1 MLRDVLLRRFLKG
14 CLLGYFW
21 LKACIIASNALYFT
35 QGATMP
41 KPHKIPAKR
50 LRLWSVAGLCVAFVG
65 VLWILSDTSTL
76 SFEQESLVSFDRDDE
91 LLSFFVNE
99 QDNFKISINTDKTP
113 LPELV
118 RNLVILYEDKRFYEH
133 YGVDLL
139 ALARTIWGN
148 FTRHTRHGAST
159 ITMQVTKLGSK
170 QKRTLWNKF
179 TQTLQALRLESTL
192 SKQDI
197 LRLYLDNT
205 PYGSNIVGIKSA
217 SLLYFHRQLESL
229 TPAQAALLAVLPNTP
244 NLLFTNPQKL
254 LQKRDALLQRALESK
269 LISPK
274 DYKLAILEPAPIL
287 ERTNS
292 IAPHLTH
299 HLAKLS
305 RQRVFHTTL
314 SKPLQLHLESIL
326 KDYAQITQD
335 KGIANLSC
343 LVLEAKSG
351 DVLGYVGSQ
360 DFYDLSQLG
369 QVDGVQAKRNVG
381 STLKPF
387 LYALALDS
395 GLIIPQS
402 KLQDTNQFY
411 GNFNPHNNSR
421 QFYGQASALWAL
433 RNSLNAPFVA
443 LLQEYGV
450 QEFFYF
456 LRENAPFSDRDYAKY
471 GLSLILGTKE
481 LSLYQL
487 ATLYLGLRRGGEF
500 ISPSLLKGSKA
511 PHTKPSISLGSKSL
525 ESTFENNAQD
535 YIKTQAATVARS
547 TISQAS
553 AYLALQALLNLPIN
567 ARSSVFAH
575 KVAWKSGTSY
585 GNVDSWAIGVSDE
598 FIVAVWGGNFNAKS
612 SVNLTGREIAGV
624 AMFDIFEL
632 LGGNSMR
639 AFGEWQRAGKWSS
652 TPRFRQVRIDSD
664 GYRTL
669 EKNARLATM
678 PYYAK
683 PLRTKEQLDKDSS
696 IIIYPTQDLRFSR
709 LSHSDDGIVALVR
722 SNELAYFFLNSEFI
736 GTSHIGRLK
745 ISPKIGTNTLY
756 VITQGGEYS
765 SVRFRVLE

>member
-1 MLRDVLLRRFLKG
+1 
-14 CLLGYFW
+14 
-21 LKACIIASNALYFT
+21 
-35 QGATMP
+35 MP
-41 KPHKIPAKR
+41 KPQNIPTKR
-50 LRLWSVAGLCVAFVG
+50 LKLWSVVGLCVAFVG
-65 VLWILSDTSTL
+65 LLWVLSDTSKLT
-76 SFEQESLVSFDRDDE
+76 FEQESLVSFDRDDE

-99 QDNFKISINTDKTP
+99 HDNFKVSINTDKTP

-118 RNLVILYEDKRFYEH
+118 RSLVILYEDKRFYEH

-148 FTRHTRHGAST
+148 LIYHKRHGAST
-159 ITMQVTKLGSK
+159 ITMQVAKLGSRD
-170 QKRTLWNKF
+170 KRTLWNKF

-217 SLLYFHRQLESL
+217 ALLYFHRQLESL

-254 LQKRDALLQRALESK
+254 LQKRDMLLKRALDSR
-269 LISPK
+269 LISEM
-274 DYKLAILEPAPIL
+274 DYKLALLEPAPTL
-287 ERTNS
+287 QKSNS
-292 IAPHLTH
+292 IAPHLTR
-299 HLAKLS
+299 HLAKHLGT
-305 RQRVFHTTL
+305 RVLLTTL
-314 SKPLQLHLESIL
+314 SKPLQLHLESML

-335 KGIANLSC
+335 KGVANLSC
-343 LVLEAKSG
+343 LVIEAKSG

-360 DFYDLSQLG
+360 DFYDLAQLG

-395 GLIIPQS
+395 GLIIPQT
-402 KLQDTNQFY
+402 KLKDTNQFY

-500 ISPSLLKGSKA
+500 IAPNLLEQG
-511 PHTKPSISLGSKSL
+511 TKEP
-525 ESTFENNAQD
+525 
-535 YIKTQAATVARS
+535 TQAQKSPPKDLTQEYIHTSARAG
-547 TISQAS
+547 ISQAS
-553 AYLALQALLNLPIN
+553 AYLTLEALLNLPIN
-567 ARSSVFAH
+567 TRSSVFAH

-598 FIVAVWGGNFNAKS
+598 FVVAVWGGNFNAKS
-612 SVNLTGREIAGV
+612 STNLTGREIAGV

-632 LGGNSMR
+632 LGGNNAR
-639 AFGEWQRAGKWSS
+639 EFKEWRQVGKWSS

-722 SNELAYFFLNSEFI
+722 SKELAYFFLNSEFI

-756 VITQGGEYS
+756 VITQGGEHS
-765 SVRFRVLE
+765 SVRFEVLE

>member
-1 MLRDVLLRRFLKG
+1 
-14 CLLGYFW
+14 
-21 LKACIIASNALYFT
+21 
-35 QGATMP
+35 MP
-41 KPHKIPAKR
+41 KPQNISAKR
-50 LRLWSVAGLCVAFVG
+50 LKLWSMAGLCVAFVG
-65 VLWILSDTSTL
+65 LLWVLSDTSKLT
-76 SFEQESLVSFDRDDE
+76 FEQESLVSFDRDDE

-99 QDNFKISINTDKTP
+99 QDNFKVSINTDKTP

-118 RNLVILYEDKRFYEH
+118 QSLVILYEDKRFYEH

-139 ALARTIWGN
+139 ALARTIWVN
-148 FTRHTRHGAST
+148 LTRQKRHGAST
-159 ITMQVTKLGSK
+159 ITMQVAKLGSRD
-170 QKRTLWNKF
+170 KRTLWNKF
-179 TQTLQALRLESTL
+179 TQTLQALRLESST
-192 SKQDI
+192 SKQEI

-217 SLLYFHRQLESL
+217 ALLYFHRQLESL

-254 LQKRDALLQRALESK
+254 LQKRDMLLKRALDSR
-269 LISPK
+269 LISEM
-274 DYKLAILEPAPIL
+274 DYKLALLEPAPTL
-287 ERTNS
+287 QKSNS
-292 IAPHLTH
+292 IAPHLTR
-299 HLAKLS
+299 HLAKHS
-305 RQRVFHTTL
+305 SQRVLRTTL
-314 SKPLQLHLESIL
+314 SKPLQLHLESML

-335 KGIANLSC
+335 KGVANLSC
-343 LVLEAKSG
+343 LVIEAKSG

-360 DFYDLSQLG
+360 DFYDLAQLG

-395 GLIIPQS
+395 GLIIPQT
-402 KLQDTNQFY
+402 KLKDTNQFY

-500 ISPSLLKGSKA
+500 VAPNLLDQGAREPIQAQKSSPKDL
-511 PHTKPSISLGSKSL
+511 T
-525 ESTFENNAQD
+525 QD
-535 YIKTQAATVARS
+535 YIHTSARAG
-547 TISQAS
+547 ISQAS
-553 AYLALQALLNLPIN
+553 AYLTLEALLNLPIN

-612 SVNLTGREIAGV
+612 STNLTGREIAGV

-632 LGGNSMR
+632 LGGNSAR
-639 AFGEWQRAGKWSS
+639 EFKEWRQVGKWSS

-683 PLRTKEQLDKDSS
+683 PLRTKEQLGKDSS

-722 SNELAYFFLNSEFI
+722 SKELAYFFLNSEFI

-756 VITQGGEYS
+756 VITQGGEHS
-765 SVRFRVLE
+765 SVRFEVLE

>member
-1 MLRDVLLRRFLKG
+1 
-14 CLLGYFW
+14 
-21 LKACIIASNALYFT
+21 
-35 QGATMP
+35 MP

-148 FTRHTRHGAST
+148 LTRHTRHGAST
-159 ITMQVTKLGSK
+159 ITMQVAKLGSK

-287 ERTNS
+287 ERANS

-314 SKPLQLHLESIL
+314 SKPLQLHLESML

-369 QVDGVQAKRNVG
+369 QVDGVQARRNVG

-500 ISPSLLKGSKA
+500 ISPSLLKGSKD
-511 PHTKPSISLGSKSL
+511 PHAKPSISLGSKSL

-535 YIKTQAATVARS
+535 YIKTQAATAARS

-639 AFGEWQRAGKWSS
+639 AFGEWQRVGKWSS

-756 VITQGGEYS
+756 VITQGGEHS

>member
-1 MLRDVLLRRFLKG
+1 
-14 CLLGYFW
+14 
-21 LKACIIASNALYFT
+21 
-35 QGATMP
+35 MP
-41 KPHKIPAKR
+41 KPQNIPTKR
-50 LRLWSVAGLCVAFVG
+50 LKLWSMAGLCVAFVG
-65 VLWILSDTSTL
+65 LLWVLSDTSKLT
-76 SFEQESLVSFDRDDE
+76 FEQESLVSFDRDDE

-99 QDNFKISINTDKTP
+99 QDNFKVSINTDKTP

-118 RNLVILYEDKRFYEH
+118 QSLVILYEDKRFYEH

-139 ALARTIWGN
+139 ALARTIWVN
-148 FTRHTRHGAST
+148 LTRQKRHGAST
-159 ITMQVTKLGSK
+159 ITMQVAKLGSRD
-170 QKRTLWNKF
+170 KRTLWNKF
-179 TQTLQALRLESTL
+179 TQTLQALRLESST
-192 SKQDI
+192 SKQEI

-217 SLLYFHRQLESL
+217 ALLYFHRQLESL

-254 LQKRDALLQRALESK
+254 LQKRDMLLKRALDSR
-269 LISPK
+269 LISEM
-274 DYKLAILEPAPIL
+274 DYKLALLEPAPTL
-287 ERTNS
+287 QKSNS
-292 IAPHLTH
+292 IAPHLTR
-299 HLAKLS
+299 HLAKHS
-305 RQRVFHTTL
+305 SQRVLRTTL
-314 SKPLQLHLESIL
+314 SKPLQLHLESML

-335 KGIANLSC
+335 KGVANLSC
-343 LVLEAKSG
+343 LVIEAKSG

-360 DFYDLSQLG
+360 DFYDLAQLG

-395 GLIIPQS
+395 GLIIPQT
-402 KLQDTNQFY
+402 KLKDTNQFY

-500 ISPSLLKGSKA
+500 VAPNLLDQGTKEPTQAQKSPPKDL
-511 PHTKPSISLGSKSL
+511 T
-525 ESTFENNAQD
+525 QD
-535 YIKTQAATVARS
+535 YIHTSARAG
-547 TISQAS
+547 ISQAS
-553 AYLALQALLNLPIN
+553 AYLTLEALLNLPIN

-639 AFGEWQRAGKWSS
+639 AFGEWQRVGKWSS

-756 VITQGGEYS
+756 VITQGGEHS

>member
-1 MLRDVLLRRFLKG
+1 
-14 CLLGYFW
+14 
-21 LKACIIASNALYFT
+21 
-35 QGATMP
+35 MP
-41 KPHKIPAKR
+41 NPQNISAKR
-50 LRLWSVAGLCVAFVG
+50 LRLWSVVGLCVAFVG
-65 VLWILSDTSTL
+65 VLWVLSDTSKLT
-76 SFEQESLVSFDRDDE
+76 FEQESLVSFDRDDE

-99 QDNFKISINTDKTP
+99 HDNFKVSINTDKTP

-118 RNLVILYEDKRFYEH
+118 QSLVILYEDKRFYEH

-139 ALARTIWGN
+139 ALMRTIWVN
-148 FTRHTRHGAST
+148 LTRQKRHGAST
-159 ITMQVTKLGSK
+159 ITMQVAKLGSRD
-170 QKRTLWNKF
+170 KRTLWNKF
-179 TQTLQALRLESTL
+179 TQTLQALRLESST
-192 SKQDI
+192 SKREI

-217 SLLYFHRQLESL
+217 ALLYFHRQLESL

-254 LQKRDALLQRALESK
+254 LQKRDMLLKRALDSR
-269 LISPK
+269 LISEL
-274 DYKLAILEPAPIL
+274 DYKLALLEPAPTL
-287 ERTNS
+287 QKSNS
-292 IAPHLTH
+292 IAPHLTR
-299 HLAKLS
+299 HLAKHLGK
-305 RQRVFHTTL
+305 RVLRTTL
-314 SKPLQLHLESIL
+314 SKPLQLHLESML

-335 KGIANLSC
+335 KGVANLSC
-343 LVLEAKSG
+343 LVIEAKSG
-351 DVLGYVGSQ
+351 NVLGYVGSQ
-360 DFYDLSQLG
+360 DFYDLAQLG
-369 QVDGVQAKRNVG
+369 QVDGVQARRNVG

-395 GLIIPQS
+395 GLIIPQT
-402 KLQDTNQFY
+402 KLKDTNQFY

-500 ISPSLLKGSKA
+500 VAPNLLDQGTREPTQAQKSPPKDL
-511 PHTKPSISLGSKSL
+511 T
-525 ESTFENNAQD
+525 QD
-535 YIKTQAATVARS
+535 YIHTSARAG
-547 TISQAS
+547 ISQAS
-553 AYLALQALLNLPIN
+553 AYLTLEALLNLPIN

-598 FIVAVWGGNFNAKS
+598 FVVAVWGGNFNAKS
-612 SVNLTGREIAGV
+612 STNLTGREIAGV

-632 LGGNSMR
+632 LGGNNAR
-639 AFGEWQRAGKWSS
+639 EFKEWRQVGKWSS

-683 PLRTKEQLDKDSS
+683 PLRTKEQLGKDSS

-722 SNELAYFFLNSEFI
+722 SKELAYFFLNSEFI

-745 ISPKIGTNTLY
+745 ISPKIGTNMLY
-756 VITQGGEYS
+756 VITQGGEHS
-765 SVRFRVLE
+765 SVRFEVLE

>member
-1 MLRDVLLRRFLKG
+1 M
-14 CLLGYFW
+14 
-21 LKACIIASNALYFT
+21 S
-35 QGATMP
+35 
-41 KPHKIPAKR
+41 KPQNISTKR
-50 LRLWSVAGLCVAFVG
+50 VRLWSVVGLCAAFVG
-65 VLWILSDTSTL
+65 LLWVLSDTSKLT
-76 SFEQESLVSFDRDDE
+76 FEQESLVSFDRDDE

-99 QDNFKISINTDKTP
+99 HDNFKVSINTDKTP

-118 RNLVILYEDKRFYEH
+118 QSLVILYEDKRFYEH

-139 ALARTIWGN
+139 ALMRTIWVN
-148 FTRHTRHGAST
+148 LTRQKRHGAST
-159 ITMQVTKLGSK
+159 ITMQVAKLGSRD
-170 QKRTLWNKF
+170 KRTLWNKF
-179 TQTLQALRLESTL
+179 TQTLQALRLESST
-192 SKQDI
+192 SKREI

-217 SLLYFHRQLESL
+217 ALLYFHRQLESL

-254 LQKRDALLQRALESK
+254 LQKRDMLLKRALDSR
-269 LISPK
+269 LISEL
-274 DYKLAILEPAPIL
+274 DYKLALLEPAPTL
-287 ERTNS
+287 QKSNS
-292 IAPHLTH
+292 IAPHLTR
-299 HLAKLS
+299 HLAKHAS
-305 RQRVFHTTL
+305 QRVLRTTL
-314 SKPLQLHLESIL
+314 SKPLQLHLESML

-335 KGIANLSC
+335 KGVANLSC
-343 LVLEAKSG
+343 LVIEAKSG

-360 DFYDLSQLG
+360 DFYDLAQLG
-369 QVDGVQAKRNVG
+369 QVDGVQARRNVG

-395 GLIIPQS
+395 GLIIPQT
-402 KLQDTNQFY
+402 KLKDTNQFY

-500 ISPSLLKGSKA
+500 IAPNLLEQG
-511 PHTKPSISLGSKSL
+511 TKEP
-525 ESTFENNAQD
+525 
-535 YIKTQAATVARS
+535 TQAQKSPPKDLTQEYIHTSARAG
-547 TISQAS
+547 ISQAS
-553 AYLALQALLNLPIN
+553 AYLTLEALLNLPIN

-598 FIVAVWGGNFNAKS
+598 FVVAVWGGNFNAKS
-612 SVNLTGREIAGV
+612 STNLTGREIAGV

-632 LGGNSMR
+632 LGGNNAR
-639 AFGEWQRAGKWSS
+639 EFKEWRQVGKWSS

-722 SNELAYFFLNSEFI
+722 PKELAYFFLNSEFI
-736 GTSHIGRLK
+736 GTSQIGRLK

-756 VITQGGEYS
+756 VITQGGEHS
-765 SVRFRVLE
+765 SVRFEVLE

>member
-1 MLRDVLLRRFLKG
+1 
-14 CLLGYFW
+14 
-21 LKACIIASNALYFT
+21 
-35 QGATMP
+35 MP

-148 FTRHTRHGAST
+148 LTRHTRHGAST

-274 DYKLAILEPAPIL
+274 DYKLALLEPAPIL
-287 ERTNS
+287 ERANS

-314 SKPLQLHLESIL
+314 SKPLQLHLESML

-500 ISPSLLKGSKA
+500 ISPSLLKGSKD
-511 PHTKPSISLGSKSL
+511 PHTKPSISPNPKSL

-535 YIKTQAATVARS
+535 YIKTQAATAARS

-709 LSHSDDGIVALVR
+709 LSYSDDGIVALVR

-756 VITQGGEYS
+756 VITQGGEHS

>member
-1 MLRDVLLRRFLKG
+1 
-14 CLLGYFW
+14 
-21 LKACIIASNALYFT
+21 
-35 QGATMP
+35 MP
-41 KPHKIPAKR
+41 KPQNIPTKR
-50 LRLWSVAGLCVAFVG
+50 LKLWSMVGLCAAFVG
-65 VLWILSDTSTL
+65 LLWVLSDTSRLT
-76 SFEQESLVSFDRDDE
+76 FEQESLVSFDRDDE

-99 QDNFKISINTDKTP
+99 QDNFKVSINTDKTP

-118 RNLVILYEDKRFYEH
+118 QSLVILYEDKRFYEH

-139 ALARTIWGN
+139 ALMRTIWGN
-148 FTRHTRHGAST
+148 LIYHKRHGAST
-159 ITMQVTKLGSK
+159 ITMQVAKLGSRD
-170 QKRTLWNKF
+170 KRTLWNKF

-192 SKQDI
+192 SKQEI

-217 SLLYFHRQLESL
+217 ALLYFHRQLESL

-254 LQKRDALLQRALESK
+254 LQKRDMLLKRALDSR
-269 LISPK
+269 LISEM
-274 DYKLAILEPAPIL
+274 DYKLALLEPAPTL
-287 ERTNS
+287 QKSNS
-292 IAPHLTH
+292 IAPHLTR
-299 HLAKLS
+299 HLAKHS
-305 RQRVFHTTL
+305 SQRVLRTTL
-314 SKPLQLHLESIL
+314 SKPLQLHLESML

-335 KGIANLSC
+335 KGVANLSC
-343 LVLEAKSG
+343 LVIEAKSG

-360 DFYDLSQLG
+360 DFYDLAQLG

-395 GLIIPQS
+395 GLIIPQT
-402 KLQDTNQFY
+402 KLKDTNQFY

-500 ISPSLLKGSKA
+500 VAPNLLDQGTKEPTQAQKSPPKDL
-511 PHTKPSISLGSKSL
+511 T
-525 ESTFENNAQD
+525 QD
-535 YIKTQAATVARS
+535 YIHTSARAG
-547 TISQAS
+547 ISQAS
-553 AYLALQALLNLPIN
+553 AYLTLEALLNLPIN

-598 FIVAVWGGNFNAKS
+598 FVVAVWGGNFNAKS
-612 SVNLTGREIAGV
+612 STNLTGREIAGV

-632 LGGNSMR
+632 LGGNSAR
-639 AFGEWQRAGKWSS
+639 EFKEWRQVGKWSS

-683 PLRTKEQLDKDSS
+683 PLRTKEQLGKDSS

-722 SNELAYFFLNSEFI
+722 SKELAYFFLNSEFI

-756 VITQGGEYS
+756 VITQGGEHS
-765 SVRFRVLE
+765 SVRFEVLE

>member
-1 MLRDVLLRRFLKG
+1 MP
-14 CLLGYFW
+14 
-21 LKACIIASNALYFT
+21 

-148 FTRHTRHGAST
+148 LTRHTRHGAST

-287 ERTNS
+287 ERANS

-299 HLAKLS
+299 YLAKLS

-314 SKPLQLHLESIL
+314 SKPLQLHLESML

-500 ISPSLLKGSKA
+500 ISPSLLKGSKD
-511 PHTKPSISLGSKSL
+511 PHTKPSISPNPKSL

-535 YIKTQAATVARS
+535 YIKTQAATAARS

-709 LSHSDDGIVALVR
+709 LSYSDDGIVALVR

-756 VITQGGEYS
+756 VITQGGEHS

>member
-1 MLRDVLLRRFLKG
+1 
-14 CLLGYFW
+14 
-21 LKACIIASNALYFT
+21 
-35 QGATMP
+35 MP
-41 KPHKIPAKR
+41 KPQNISAKR

-65 VLWILSDTSTL
+65 LLWVLSDTSKL

-99 QDNFKISINTDKTP
+99 QDNFKVSINTDKTP

-118 RNLVILYEDKRFYEH
+118 QSLVILYEDKRFYEH

-139 ALARTIWGN
+139 ALMRTIWVN
-148 FTRHTRHGAST
+148 LTRQKRHGAST
-159 ITMQVTKLGSK
+159 ITMQVAKLGSRD
-170 QKRTLWNKF
+170 KRTLWNKF
-179 TQTLQALRLESTL
+179 TQTLQALRLESST
-192 SKQDI
+192 SKQEI

-217 SLLYFHRQLESL
+217 ALLYFHRQLESL

-254 LQKRDALLQRALESK
+254 LQKRDMLLKRALDSR
-269 LISPK
+269 LISEM
-274 DYKLAILEPAPIL
+274 DYKLALLEPAPTL
-287 ERTNS
+287 QKSNS
-292 IAPHLTH
+292 IAPHLTR
-299 HLAKLS
+299 HLAKHAS
-305 RQRVFHTTL
+305 QRVFRTTL
-314 SKPLQLHLESIL
+314 SKPLQLHLESML

-335 KGIANLSC
+335 KGVANLSC
-343 LVLEAKSG
+343 LVIEAKSG

-360 DFYDLSQLG
+360 DFYDLAQLG

-395 GLIIPQS
+395 GLIIPQT
-402 KLQDTNQFY
+402 KLKDTNQFY

-500 ISPSLLKGSKA
+500 VAPNLLDQGAREPIQAQKSPPKDL
-511 PHTKPSISLGSKSL
+511 T
-525 ESTFENNAQD
+525 QD
-535 YIKTQAATVARS
+535 YIHTSARAG
-547 TISQAS
+547 ISQAS
-553 AYLALQALLNLPIN
+553 AYLTLEALLNLPIN

-575 KVAWKSGTSY
+575 KIAWKSGTSY

-612 SVNLTGREIAGV
+612 STNLTGREIAGV

-632 LGGNSMR
+632 LGGNNAR
-639 AFGEWQRAGKWSS
+639 EFKEWRQVGKWSS

-683 PLRTKEQLDKDSS
+683 PLRTKEQLGKDSS

-722 SNELAYFFLNSEFI
+722 SKELAYFFLNSEFI
-736 GTSHIGRLK
+736 GTSQIGRLK
-745 ISPKIGTNTLY
+745 ISPKIGINTLY
-756 VITQGGEYS
+756 VITQSGEHS
-765 SVRFRVLE
+765 SVRFEVLE

>member
-1 MLRDVLLRRFLKG
+1 
-14 CLLGYFW
+14 
-21 LKACIIASNALYFT
+21 
-35 QGATMP
+35 MP
-41 KPHKIPAKR
+41 KPHNISAKR
-50 LRLWSVAGLCVAFVG
+50 LSLWGIVAICISAI
-65 VLWILSDTSTL
+65 WILSDTSRL

-99 QDNFKISINTDKTP
+99 HDNFKVSINTDKTP

-118 RNLVILYEDKRFYEH
+118 RSLVILYEDKRFYEH

-148 FTRHTRHGAST
+148 LIYHKRHGAST
-159 ITMQVTKLGSK
+159 ITMQVAKLGSRD
-170 QKRTLWNKF
+170 KRTLWNKF

-217 SLLYFHRQLESL
+217 ALLYFHRQLESL

-254 LQKRDALLQRALESK
+254 LQKRDMLLKRALDSR
-269 LISPK
+269 LISEM
-274 DYKLAILEPAPIL
+274 DYKLALLEPAPTL
-287 ERTNS
+287 QKSNS
-292 IAPHLTH
+292 IAPHLTR
-299 HLAKLS
+299 HLAKHLGT
-305 RQRVFHTTL
+305 RVLLTTL
-314 SKPLQLHLESIL
+314 SKPLQLHLESML

-335 KGIANLSC
+335 KGVANLSC
-343 LVLEAKSG
+343 LVIEAKSG
-351 DVLGYVGSQ
+351 NVLGYVGSQ
-360 DFYDLSQLG
+360 DFYDLAQLG

-395 GLIIPQS
+395 GLIIPQT
-402 KLQDTNQFY
+402 KLKDTNQFY

-500 ISPSLLKGSKA
+500 IQPSLLKTPYTS
-511 PHTKPSISLGSKSL
+511 PSPKSL
-525 ESTFENNAQD
+525 ESSFENNAQD
-535 YIKTQAATVARS
+535 YIKTQAITSAHS

-553 AYLALQALLNLPIN
+553 AYLTLQALLNLPIN

-598 FIVAVWGGNFNAKS
+598 FVVAVWGGNFNAKS
-612 SVNLTGREIAGV
+612 STNLTGREIAGV

-632 LGGNSMR
+632 LGGNNAR
-639 AFGEWQRAGKWSS
+639 EFKEWRQVGKWSS

-669 EKNARLATM
+669 ENNARLATM

-683 PLRTKEQLDKDSS
+683 PLRTKEQLETESS

-722 SNELAYFFLNSEFI
+722 SKELAYFFLNGEFI

-756 VITQGGEYS
+756 VITQGGEHS
-765 SVRFRVLE
+765 SVRFEVLE

>member
-1 MLRDVLLRRFLKG
+1 MH
-14 CLLGYFW
+14 Y
-21 LKACIIASNALYFT
+21 IFT

-148 FTRHTRHGAST
+148 LTRHTRHGAST

-287 ERTNS
+287 ERANS

-314 SKPLQLHLESIL
+314 SKPLQLHLESML

-369 QVDGVQAKRNVG
+369 QVDGVQARRNVG

-511 PHTKPSISLGSKSL
+511 PRTKPSISLNPKSL

-535 YIKTQAATVARS
+535 YIKTQAATAAHS

-639 AFGEWQRAGKWSS
+639 AFGEWQRVGKWSS

-756 VITQGGEYS
+756 VITQGGEHS

>member
-1 MLRDVLLRRFLKG
+1 
-14 CLLGYFW
+14 
-21 LKACIIASNALYFT
+21 
-35 QGATMP
+35 MP
-41 KPHKIPAKR
+41 KPQNIPTKR
-50 LRLWSVAGLCVAFVG
+50 LKLWSMAGLCVAFVG
-65 VLWILSDTSTL
+65 LLWVLSDTSKLT
-76 SFEQESLVSFDRDDE
+76 FEQESLVSFDRDDE

-99 QDNFKISINTDKTP
+99 QDNFKVSINTDKTP

-118 RNLVILYEDKRFYEH
+118 QSLVILYEDKRFYEH

-139 ALARTIWGN
+139 ALMRTIWGN
-148 FTRHTRHGAST
+148 LIYHKRHGAST
-159 ITMQVTKLGSK
+159 ITMQVAKLGSRD
-170 QKRTLWNKF
+170 KRTLWNKF
-179 TQTLQALRLESTL
+179 TQTLQALRLESST
-192 SKQDI
+192 SKQEI

-217 SLLYFHRQLESL
+217 ALLYFHRQLESL

-254 LQKRDALLQRALESK
+254 LQKRDMLLKRALDSR
-269 LISPK
+269 LISEM
-274 DYKLAILEPAPIL
+274 DYKLALLEPAPTL
-287 ERTNS
+287 QKSNS
-292 IAPHLTH
+292 IAPHLTR
-299 HLAKLS
+299 HLAKHS
-305 RQRVFHTTL
+305 SQRVLRTTL
-314 SKPLQLHLESIL
+314 SKPLQLHLESML

-335 KGIANLSC
+335 KGVANLSC
-343 LVLEAKSG
+343 LVIEAKSG

-360 DFYDLSQLG
+360 DFYDLAQLG

-395 GLIIPQS
+395 GLIIPQT
-402 KLQDTNQFY
+402 KLKDTNQFY

-500 ISPSLLKGSKA
+500 VAPNLLDQGTKEPTQAQKSPPKDL
-511 PHTKPSISLGSKSL
+511 T
-525 ESTFENNAQD
+525 QD
-535 YIKTQAATVARS
+535 YIHTSARAG
-547 TISQAS
+547 ISQAS
-553 AYLALQALLNLPIN
+553 AYLTLEALLNLPIN

-612 SVNLTGREIAGV
+612 STNLTGREIAGV

-632 LGGNSMR
+632 LGGNSAR
-639 AFGEWQRAGKWSS
+639 EFKEWRQVGKWSS

-683 PLRTKEQLDKDSS
+683 PLRTKEQLGKDSS

-722 SNELAYFFLNSEFI
+722 SKELAYFFLNSEFI

-756 VITQGGEYS
+756 VITQGGEHS

>member
-1 MLRDVLLRRFLKG
+1 
-14 CLLGYFW
+14 
-21 LKACIIASNALYFT
+21 
-35 QGATMP
+35 MP
-41 KPHKIPAKR
+41 KPQNIPTKR
-50 LRLWSVAGLCVAFVG
+50 LRLWSVVGLCAAFVG
-65 VLWILSDTSTL
+65 LLWVLSDTSKLT
-76 SFEQESLVSFDRDDE
+76 FEQESLVSFDRDDE

-99 QDNFKISINTDKTP
+99 QDNFKVSINTDKTP

-118 RNLVILYEDKRFYEH
+118 QSLVILYEDKRFYEH

-148 FTRHTRHGAST
+148 LIYHKRHGAST
-159 ITMQVTKLGSK
+159 ITMQVAKLGSRD
-170 QKRTLWNKF
+170 KRTLWNKF
-179 TQTLQALRLESTL
+179 TQTLQALRLESST
-192 SKQDI
+192 SKQEI

-217 SLLYFHRQLESL
+217 ALLYFHRQLESL

-254 LQKRDALLQRALESK
+254 LQKRDMLLKRALDSR
-269 LISPK
+269 LISEM
-274 DYKLAILEPAPIL
+274 DYKLALLEPAPTL
-287 ERTNS
+287 QKSNS
-292 IAPHLTH
+292 IAPHLTR
-299 HLAKLS
+299 HLAKHLGK
-305 RQRVFHTTL
+305 RVFRTTL
-314 SKPLQLHLESIL
+314 SKPLQLHLESML

-335 KGIANLSC
+335 KGVANLSC
-343 LVLEAKSG
+343 LVIEAKSG

-360 DFYDLSQLG
+360 DFYDLAQLG

-395 GLIIPQS
+395 GLIIPQT
-402 KLQDTNQFY
+402 KLKDTNQFY

-500 ISPSLLKGSKA
+500 VAPNLLEQG
-511 PHTKPSISLGSKSL
+511 TKEP
-525 ESTFENNAQD
+525 
-535 YIKTQAATVARS
+535 TQAQKSPPKDLTQEYIHTSARAG
-547 TISQAS
+547 ISQAS
-553 AYLALQALLNLPIN
+553 AYLTLEALLNLPIN
-567 ARSSVFAH
+567 TRSSVFAH

-612 SVNLTGREIAGV
+612 STNLTGREIAGV

-632 LGGNSMR
+632 LGGNNAR
-639 AFGEWQRAGKWSS
+639 EFKEWRQVGKWSS

-722 SNELAYFFLNSEFI
+722 SKELAYFFLNSEFI

-756 VITQGGEYS
+756 VITQGGEHS
-765 SVRFRVLE
+765 SVRFEVLE

>member
-1 MLRDVLLRRFLKG
+1 
-14 CLLGYFW
+14 
-21 LKACIIASNALYFT
+21 
-35 QGATMP
+35 MP
-41 KPHKIPAKR
+41 KPQNIPTKR
-50 LRLWSVAGLCVAFVG
+50 LRLWSVVGLCAAFVG
-65 VLWILSDTSTL
+65 LLWVLSDTSRLT
-76 SFEQESLVSFDRDDE
+76 FEQESLVSFDRDDE

-99 QDNFKISINTDKTP
+99 QDNFKVSINTDKTP

-118 RNLVILYEDKRFYEH
+118 QSLVILYEDKRFYEH

-139 ALARTIWGN
+139 ALARTIWVN
-148 FTRHTRHGAST
+148 LTRQKRHGAST
-159 ITMQVTKLGSK
+159 ITMQVAKLGSRD
-170 QKRTLWNKF
+170 KRTLWNKF
-179 TQTLQALRLESTL
+179 TQTLQALRLESST
-192 SKQDI
+192 SKQEI

-217 SLLYFHRQLESL
+217 ALLYFHRQLESL

-254 LQKRDALLQRALESK
+254 LQKRDMLLKRALDSR
-269 LISPK
+269 LISEM
-274 DYKLAILEPAPIL
+274 DYKLALLEPAPTL
-287 ERTNS
+287 ERANS
-292 IAPHLTH
+292 IAPHLTR
-299 HLAKLS
+299 HLAKHLGK
-305 RQRVFHTTL
+305 RVLRTTL
-314 SKPLQLHLESIL
+314 SKPLQLHLESML

-335 KGIANLSC
+335 KGVANLSC
-343 LVLEAKSG
+343 LVIEAKSG

-360 DFYDLSQLG
+360 DFYDLAQLG

-395 GLIIPQS
+395 GLIIPQT
-402 KLQDTNQFY
+402 KLKDTNQFY

-500 ISPSLLKGSKA
+500 IAPNLLEQG
-511 PHTKPSISLGSKSL
+511 TKKP
-525 ESTFENNAQD
+525 
-535 YIKTQAATVARS
+535 TQAQKSPPKDLTQEYIHTSARAG
-547 TISQAS
+547 ISQAS
-553 AYLALQALLNLPIN
+553 AYLTLEALLNLPIN
-567 ARSSVFAH
+567 TRSSVFAH

-598 FIVAVWGGNFNAKS
+598 FVVAVWGGNFNAKS
-612 SVNLTGREIAGV
+612 STNLTGREIAGV

-632 LGGNSMR
+632 LGGNNAR
-639 AFGEWQRAGKWSS
+639 EFKEWRQVGKWSS

-722 SNELAYFFLNSEFI
+722 SKELAYFFLNSEFI

-756 VITQGGEYS
+756 VITQGGEHS
-765 SVRFRVLE
+765 SVRFEVLE

>member
-1 MLRDVLLRRFLKG
+1 
-14 CLLGYFW
+14 
-21 LKACIIASNALYFT
+21 
-35 QGATMP
+35 MP
-41 KPHKIPAKR
+41 KPQNIPTKR
-50 LRLWSVAGLCVAFVG
+50 LRLWSVVGLCAAFVG
-65 VLWILSDTSTL
+65 LLWVLSDTSKLT
-76 SFEQESLVSFDRDDE
+76 FEQESLVSFDRDDE

-99 QDNFKISINTDKTP
+99 HDNFKVSINTDKTP

-118 RNLVILYEDKRFYEH
+118 QSLVILYEDKRFYEH

-139 ALARTIWGN
+139 ALMRTIWVN
-148 FTRHTRHGAST
+148 LIYHKRHGAST
-159 ITMQVTKLGSK
+159 ITMQVAKLGSRD
-170 QKRTLWNKF
+170 KRTLWNKF
-179 TQTLQALRLESTL
+179 TQTLQALRLESST
-192 SKQDI
+192 SKQEI

-217 SLLYFHRQLESL
+217 ALLYFHRQLESL

-254 LQKRDALLQRALESK
+254 LQKRDMLLKRALDSR
-269 LISPK
+269 LISEM
-274 DYKLAILEPAPIL
+274 DYKLALLEPAPTL
-287 ERTNS
+287 QKSNS
-292 IAPHLTH
+292 IAPHLTR
-299 HLAKLS
+299 HLAKHS
-305 RQRVFHTTL
+305 SQRVLRTTL
-314 SKPLQLHLESIL
+314 SKPLQLHLESML

-335 KGIANLSC
+335 KGVANLSC
-343 LVLEAKSG
+343 LVIEAKSG

-360 DFYDLSQLG
+360 DFYDLAQLG

-395 GLIIPQS
+395 GLIIPQT
-402 KLQDTNQFY
+402 KLKDTNQFY

-500 ISPSLLKGSKA
+500 VAPNLLDQGAREPIQAQKSPPKDL
-511 PHTKPSISLGSKSL
+511 T
-525 ESTFENNAQD
+525 QD
-535 YIKTQAATVARS
+535 YIHTSARAG
-547 TISQAS
+547 ISQAS
-553 AYLALQALLNLPIN
+553 AYLTLEALLNLPIN

-598 FIVAVWGGNFNAKS
+598 FVVAVWGGNFNAKS
-612 SVNLTGREIAGV
+612 STNLTGREIAGV

-632 LGGNSMR
+632 LGGNNAR
-639 AFGEWQRAGKWSS
+639 EFKEWRQVGKWSS

-722 SNELAYFFLNSEFI
+722 SKELAYFFLNSEFI

-756 VITQGGEYS
+756 VITQGGEHS
-765 SVRFRVLE
+765 SVRFEVLE

>member
-1 MLRDVLLRRFLKG
+1 
-14 CLLGYFW
+14 
-21 LKACIIASNALYFT
+21 
-35 QGATMP
+35 MP

-148 FTRHTRHGAST
+148 LTRHTRHGAST

-287 ERTNS
+287 ERANS

-314 SKPLQLHLESIL
+314 SKPLQLHLESML

-351 DVLGYVGSQ
+351 DVLGYIGSQ

-500 ISPSLLKGSKA
+500 VAPNLLDQGAREPIQAQKSPPKDL
-511 PHTKPSISLGSKSL
+511 T
-525 ESTFENNAQD
+525 QD
-535 YIKTQAATVARS
+535 YIHTSARAG
-547 TISQAS
+547 ISQAS
-553 AYLALQALLNLPIN
+553 AYLTLEALLNLPIN

-612 SVNLTGREIAGV
+612 STNLTGREIAGV

-632 LGGNSMR
+632 LGGNNAR
-639 AFGEWQRAGKWSS
+639 EFKEWRQVGKWSS

-722 SNELAYFFLNSEFI
+722 SKELAYFFLNSEFI

-756 VITQGGEYS
+756 VITQGGEHS
-765 SVRFRVLE
+765 SVRFEVLE

>member
-1 MLRDVLLRRFLKG
+1 
-14 CLLGYFW
+14 
-21 LKACIIASNALYFT
+21 
-35 QGATMP
+35 MP
-41 KPHKIPAKR
+41 KPQNISAKR
-50 LRLWSVAGLCVAFVG
+50 LRLWSVAGLCAAFVG
-65 VLWILSDTSTL
+65 LLWVLSDTSRLT
-76 SFEQESLVSFDRDDE
+76 FEQESLVSFDRDDE

-99 QDNFKISINTDKTP
+99 QDNFKVSINTDKTP

-118 RNLVILYEDKRFYEH
+118 QSLVILYEDKRFYEH

-139 ALARTIWGN
+139 ALMRTIWVN
-148 FTRHTRHGAST
+148 LTRQKRHGAST
-159 ITMQVTKLGSK
+159 ITMQVAKLGSRD
-170 QKRTLWNKF
+170 KRTLWNKF
-179 TQTLQALRLESTL
+179 TQTLQALRLESST
-192 SKQDI
+192 SKQEI

-217 SLLYFHRQLESL
+217 ALLYFHRQLESL

-254 LQKRDALLQRALESK
+254 LQKRDMLLKRALDSR
-269 LISPK
+269 LISEM
-274 DYKLAILEPAPIL
+274 DYKLALLEPAPTL
-287 ERTNS
+287 ERANS
-292 IAPHLTH
+292 IAPHLTR
-299 HLAKLS
+299 HLAKHLGK
-305 RQRVFHTTL
+305 RVLRTTL
-314 SKPLQLHLESIL
+314 SKPLQLHLESML

-335 KGIANLSC
+335 KGVANLSC
-343 LVLEAKSG
+343 LVIEAKSG

-360 DFYDLSQLG
+360 DFYDLAQLG

-395 GLIIPQS
+395 GLIIPQT
-402 KLQDTNQFY
+402 KLKDTNQFY

-500 ISPSLLKGSKA
+500 VAPNLLEQGTKEPTQAQKSPPKDL
-511 PHTKPSISLGSKSL
+511 T
-525 ESTFENNAQD
+525 QD
-535 YIKTQAATVARS
+535 YIHTSARAG
-547 TISQAS
+547 ISQAS
-553 AYLALQALLNLPIN
+553 AYLTLEALLNLPIN

-598 FIVAVWGGNFNAKS
+598 FVVAVWGGNFNAKS
-612 SVNLTGREIAGV
+612 STNLTGREIAGV

-632 LGGNSMR
+632 LGGNNAR
-639 AFGEWQRAGKWSS
+639 EFKEWRQVGKWSS

-683 PLRTKEQLDKDSS
+683 PLRTKEQLGKDSS

-722 SNELAYFFLNSEFI
+722 SKELAYFFLNSEFI
-736 GTSHIGRLK
+736 GTSQIGRLK

-756 VITQGGEYS
+756 VITQQGEHS
-765 SVRFRVLE
+765 SVRFEVLE

>member
-1 MLRDVLLRRFLKG
+1 MP
-14 CLLGYFW
+14 
-21 LKACIIASNALYFT
+21 
-35 QGATMP
+35 QGVAMP
-41 KPHKIPAKR
+41 KPQNISAKR
-50 LRLWSVAGLCVAFVG
+50 LRLWSLAGLCVAFVG
-65 VLWILSDTSTL
+65 LLWVLSDTSKLT
-76 SFEQESLVSFDRDDE
+76 FEQESLVSFDRDDE

-99 QDNFKISINTDKTP
+99 QDNFKVSINTDKIP

-118 RNLVILYEDKRFYEH
+118 QSLVILYEDKRFYEH

-139 ALARTIWGN
+139 ALMRTIWVN
-148 FTRHTRHGAST
+148 LTRQKRHGAST
-159 ITMQVTKLGSK
+159 ITMQVAKLGSRD
-170 QKRTLWNKF
+170 KRTLWNKF
-179 TQTLQALRLESTL
+179 TQTLQALRLESST
-192 SKQDI
+192 SKQEI

-217 SLLYFHRQLESL
+217 ALLYFHRQLESL

-254 LQKRDALLQRALESK
+254 LQKRDMLLKRALDSR
-269 LISPK
+269 LISEM
-274 DYKLAILEPAPIL
+274 DYKLALLEPAPTL
-287 ERTNS
+287 QKSNS
-292 IAPHLTH
+292 IAPHLTR
-299 HLAKLS
+299 HLAKHS
-305 RQRVFHTTL
+305 SQRVLRTTL
-314 SKPLQLHLESIL
+314 SKPLQLHLESML

-335 KGIANLSC
+335 KGVANLSC
-343 LVLEAKSG
+343 LVIEAKSG

-360 DFYDLSQLG
+360 DFYDLAQLG

-395 GLIIPQS
+395 GLIIPQT
-402 KLQDTNQFY
+402 KLKDTNQFY

-500 ISPSLLKGSKA
+500 VAPNLLDQGAREPIQAQKSSPKDL
-511 PHTKPSISLGSKSL
+511 T
-525 ESTFENNAQD
+525 QD
-535 YIKTQAATVARS
+535 YIHTSARAG
-547 TISQAS
+547 ISQAS
-553 AYLALQALLNLPIN
+553 AYLTLEALLNLPIN

-612 SVNLTGREIAGV
+612 STNLTGREIAGV

-632 LGGNSMR
+632 LGGNSAR
-639 AFGEWQRAGKWSS
+639 EFKEWRQVGKWSS

-683 PLRTKEQLDKDSS
+683 PLRTKEQLGKDSS

-722 SNELAYFFLNSEFI
+722 SKELAYFFLNSEFI

-756 VITQGGEYS
+756 VITQQGEHS
-765 SVRFRVLE
+765 SVRFEVLE